1 MLMRQRKMIGFGDD
15 ALAIER
21 HQSFD
26 TQLGMAFS
34 AINEGMADEKHEVS
48 SAGSEEDNIDRAS
61 KDSPQKS
68 AHQTIQVLETE
79 KHLKAKEVEF
89 VNTIQDNLIR
99 EFEITGTAVAPKTP
113 IESLYL
119 LQKKKQK

>member
-1 MLMRQRKMIGFGDD
+1 M
-15 ALAIER
+15 
-21 HQSFD
+21 
-26 TQLGMAFS
+26 GMAFS
-34 AINEGMADEKHEVS
+34 AINEGVAEENHEVS
-48 SAGSEEDNIDRAS
+48 SGGSEEDNIERAS
-61 KDSPQKS
+61 KDSPSKGNHHAVQF
-68 AHQTIQVLETE
+68 LETE

-119 LQKKKQK
+119 L